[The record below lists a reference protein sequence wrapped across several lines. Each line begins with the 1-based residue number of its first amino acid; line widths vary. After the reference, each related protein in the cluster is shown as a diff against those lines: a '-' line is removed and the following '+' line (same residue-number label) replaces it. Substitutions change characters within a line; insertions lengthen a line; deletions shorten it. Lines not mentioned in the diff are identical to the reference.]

1 MKVEFKIDSKKI
13 IVFIFVLF
21 VFILGLYLKVNTKQ
35 YLLLDNSNQN
45 NIINEEKNKDNNN
58 YNIDK
63 TLVQTTD
70 TNKII
75 IYITGEVKNP
85 GVIEINEDKR
95 LKDAIEKVGG
105 FLKEADTKNINLA
118 MKLEDEGHY
127 IIPKI
132 GEIST
137 DVNTR
142 TVINTQNNNI
152 STKNN
157 IKSNLININTA
168 SKQELIGLPGIGE
181 ITASK
186 IIDFR
191 LKNKFKNANDLLMID
206 GIGEKKLEKIKEL
219 IRCN

>member
-105 FLKEADTKNINLA
+105 FLNEADTKNINLA

-137 DVNTR
+137 DVNTK
-142 TVINTQNNNI
+142 TVVNTQNNNI
-152 STKNN
+152 NTKNN

-206 GIGEKKLEKIKEL
+206 GIGEKKLEKIKAL